1 MIDFMTGERVLVT
14 GGSGFLGSHCI
25 IALLN
30 TGYSVRT
37 TVKSPT
43 REAEVREI
51 VGAGRAGGDSRLLVV
66 PADLKSDRGWAE
78 AVDGCAYV
86 LHTAS
91 PFPFDEPA
99 SEDDVIVPARD
110 GALRVLRAACDAGVR
125 RVVMTSSFAAI
136 GFGHADTGREFT
148 EDDWTNVDADGLS
161 AYIKSK
167 PIAERAAWDFINR
180 MGGGTELCVINP
192 VGIFGP
198 ALGADLSSSV
208 RLIAMMINDG
218 PDAVPNM
225 ASPIVDVRDVADLHV
240 RAMNH
245 PAAAGQRFIA
255 SCDGAPFTM
264 REIAYVIRDW
274 TGAHTVTDAPVVG
287 ESPRPSNQKAK
298 SVLGFAPRSAQE
310 ALAATARSLS
320 TARLLDVR
328 H

>member
-25 IALLN
+25 VALLN
-30 TGYSVRT
+30 TGYRVRT
-37 TVKSPT
+37 TVRSPN
-43 REAEVREI
+43 REAEVRE
-51 VGAGRAGGDSRLLVV
+51 VVAAGRAGGDSRLLVV

-78 AVDGCAYV
+78 AVDGCDYV

-110 GALRVLRAACDAGVR
+110 GALRVLGAARDAGVR

-167 PIAERAAWDFINR
+167 PLAERAAWDFINR
-180 MGGGTELCVINP
+180 MGGGTELAVINP

-198 ALGADLSSSV
+198 ALGANLSSSV

-218 PDAVPNM
+218 ADAVPNL

-240 RAMNH
+240 RAMTH

-255 SCDGAPFTM
+255 SCDGAPLTM
-264 REIAYVIRDW
+264 REIAYVIRNW

-287 ESPRPSNQKAK
+287 ESPRPSNHKAK
-298 SVLGFAPRSAQE
+298 SVLGFAPRSAEE

>member
-25 IALLN
+25 VALLN
-30 TGYSVRT
+30 TGYRVRT
-37 TVKSPT
+37 TVRAPN
-43 REAEVREI
+43 REAEVREVI
-51 VGAGRAGGDSRLLVV
+51 AAGRAGGDSRLLVV

-78 AVDGCAYV
+78 AVDGCDYV

-110 GALRVLRAACDAGVR
+110 GALRVLRAARDAGVR

-148 EDDWTNVDADGLS
+148 EDDWTNIDADGLS

-167 PIAERAAWDFINR
+167 PVAERAAWDFIDR
-180 MGGGTELCVINP
+180 MGGGTELTVINP

-198 ALGADLSSSV
+198 SLGANLSSSV

-218 PDAVPNM
+218 PVPNM

-240 RAMNH
+240 RAMTH
-245 PAAAGQRFIA
+245 PGAAGQRFIA
-255 SCDGAPFTM
+255 SCDDAPLTM
-264 REIAYVIRDW
+264 REIAYMLRNW
-274 TGAHTVTDAPVVG
+274 TGAHTVTDAPAVG

-298 SVLGFAPRSAQE
+298 SVLGFAPRSAEE

>member
-25 IALLN
+25 VALLN
-30 TGYSVRT
+30 TGYRVRT
-37 TVKSPT
+37 TVRAPN
-43 REAEVREI
+43 REAEVREVI
-51 VGAGRAGGDSRLLVV
+51 AAGRAGGDSRLLVV

-78 AVDGCAYV
+78 AVDGCDYV

-110 GALRVLRAACDAGVR
+110 GALRVLRAARDAGVR

-148 EDDWTNVDADGLS
+148 EDDWTNIDADGLS

-167 PIAERAAWDFINR
+167 PVAERAAWDFIDR
-180 MGGGTELCVINP
+180 MGGGTELTVINP

-198 ALGADLSSSV
+198 SLGANLSSSV

-218 PDAVPNM
+218 PVPNM

-240 RAMNH
+240 RAMTH
-245 PAAAGQRFIA
+245 PGAAGQRFIA
-255 SCDGAPFTM
+255 SCDDAPLTM
-264 REIAYVIRDW
+264 LEIAYVLRNW
-274 TGAHTVTDAPVVG
+274 TGAHTVTDAPAVG

-298 SVLGFAPRSAQE
+298 SVLGFAPRSAEE